1 MAFLPEQSAIKVDAE
16 LEAALKN
23 ASHDQIKSIM
33 ADAAVRQG
41 LATRDFYDPS
51 IILPTEGTAAPQK
64 FARAVVINGVKHVV
78 EANSPVELEK
88 AEAALYRQA
97 LTPTETQQ
105 PRDSV
110 GKFVSQEDA
119 NKTAQDELFRRSEL
133 ELRFKRGELSAA
145 DYLEQS
151 GAIETFLA
159 NQGISIEDLQATTEE
174 KQATKIRQSWEE
186 ATEAFLN
193 SPEGQD
199 WPGGQDNLTRI
210 GNLLQKMDA
219 TEEPS
224 VENLAIA
231 YKWLRDN
238 NQLVPNPE
246 TETQSK
252 IANARTPQEIREALG
267 RGSSSLFGGR

>member
-1 MAFLPEQSAIKVDAE
+1 MSYTPENSSIRTSAEIEKAISEAPSQAAVQQILRQAAIDQKIVTPDAYDPNVLLEVEPGSQPRAYAKRITVNGVTHLIEGSSETDLLAKENAFFKEQFTATTQQHEQPRDA
-16 LEAALKN
+16 
-23 ASHDQIKSIM
+23 
-33 ADAAVRQG
+33 ADAA
-41 LATRDFYDPS
+41 
-51 IILPTEGTAAPQK
+51 
-64 FARAVVINGVKHVV
+64 
-78 EANSPVELEK
+78 K
-88 AEAALYRQA
+88 A
-97 LTPTETQQ
+97 
-105 PRDSV
+105 
-110 GKFVSQEDA
+110 
-119 NKTAQDELFRRSEL
+119 AQDELFRRSEL
-133 ELRFKRGELSAA
+133 ELKFKRGELSAA

-151 GAIETFLA
+151 GAVAEYLEKA
-159 NQGISIEDLQATTEE
+159 GVPLEDLQASVEE
-174 KQATKIRQSWEE
+174 KQNTRMRQSWEE

-199 WPGGQDNLTRI
+199 WPGGEENLTRI

-238 NQLVPNPE
+238 NQIVPNPE

-252 IANARTPQEIREALG
+252 IASAKTPQEIREALG